1 MITKIINSFLLFTIC
16 LLLTAS
22 VSAQQILNANEL
34 AGTYFAGHDFGGSS
48 IELKADGTYSQGHG
62 SCTYSTEESGK
73 FYISNGVVRFTIL
86 KYTGKQFSDEAKE
99 VDLFNAKARKE
110 FFDYDE
116 DEELEPFE
124 TEFSL
129 VAVKWGE
136 RIYLIYES
144 ALKDFSNAVNLGVE
158 PRAEMRSE
166 PYFGAFFLREG
177 DEQKSVSG
185 KPTLPAE
192 WQPFLLSKPVNAK
205 IVAAEKQGEDT
216 LGIIDRGSRDGLKAG
231 MILLGKD
238 EQPSPFSREGVVVS
252 VEEKSAKILIFDLKV
267 GDTVNSK
274 YVAKNAYK

>member
-1 MITKIINSFLLFTIC
+1 MITKNFNSLLLITIC
-16 LLLTAS
+16 LLFTADI
-22 VSAQQILNANEL
+22 SAQQVFSANEL

-73 FYISNGVVRFTIL
+73 FYISNGVVRFTIA
-86 KYTGKQFSDEAKE
+86 KYTGKQFSDEEKE
-99 VDLFNAKARKE
+99 VDLFDAKARKK
-110 FFDYDE
+110 FFDYD
-116 DEELEPFE
+116 DDDIEPLE

-129 VAVKWGE
+129 VPIKWGE

-166 PYFGAFFLREG
+166 HYFGAFFLREG
-177 DEQKSVSG
+177 DEQKIVSG

-216 LGIIDRGSRDGLKAG
+216 LGIIDRGRSDGLKAG

-238 EQPSPFSREGVVVS
+238 EQPSLFSSQGVVVS

-274 YVAKNAYK
+274 YAAKNPYK